1 VRPPETKRESGRWRR
16 RGRLLGGVATAG
28 AIAVAAAAVLAPP
41 PASAQ
46 AQARPPAPDRV
57 SAASRPARDGP
68 IAPAGLESPA
78 AATSPPA
85 VGARV
90 APDPCRTRAGP
101 ARPIALNSASR
112 AELEE
117 LPGIGPAK
125 AQLILDWR
133 GKHGR
138 FRRIVDLRRV
148 KGFGRKTVMRL
159 APYLVL
165 DAPPVTTSGAIP
177 THIPT
182 PVVGS
187 K

>member
-1 VRPPETKRESGRWRR
+1 MRPPEQKREAGWWRR
-16 RGRLLGGVATAG
+16 RARLLGGVATAG

-68 IAPAGLESPA
+68 ITPAGLGSPPATTSSPA
-78 AATSPPA
+78 A
-85 VGARV
+85 GAPV
-90 APDPCRTRAGP
+90 AADPCRTRAGP
-101 ARPIALNSASR
+101 ARPIALNSASQ

-125 AQLILDWR
+125 ALRILDWR

-165 DAPPVTTSGAIP
+165 DAPPVTTPSSRPAN
-177 THIPT
+177 T
-182 PVVGS
+182 PLPVAGS